1 MLAMLPKKKGELAM
15 ATKEQVRQARQTN
28 LVQYLQARGEE
39 MKKEGKNFRLLGHG
53 GLLVAGNKYW
63 HASTG
68 KGGNAIDFLVEV
80 EKMSFLEAVEEL
92 LEGKF
97 STGVFQE
104 EKKKEPEP
112 AKTVTD
118 SLPLKANKNNRVIAY
133 LTQTRKIPAPLV
145 FKCIGKKLIYQDFKG
160 NAVFPCWPFGALV
173 EGTLSQ
179 VRFKQRIGSGI
190 WILPGT
196 GTNVAVVESPIDA
209 LSLKTLRPEVG
220 TIAALGG
227 TSSESVL
234 FSFLSDLQPKK
245 VYLALDNDA
254 AGQEANLR
262 LSEKISFQTEIL
274 KPEKKDWNE
283 DLIVR
288 FLEQ

>member
-1 MLAMLPKKKGELAM
+1 MKISHRI
-15 ATKEQVRQARQTN
+15 TKEQVRRARQTD
-28 LVQYLQARGEE
+28 LVQYLQAKGVR
-39 MKKEGKNFRLLGHG
+39 MKKEGKNFRLPGHG

-92 LEGKF
+92 LKF
-97 STGVFQE
+97 SAGVFQE

-112 AKTVTD
+112 AKTD

-145 FKCIGKKLIYQDFKG
+145 FKCIKKKILYQDFKN
-160 NAVFPCWPFGALV
+160 NAVFPCWPFGAII

-196 GTNVAVVESPIDA
+196 ETNVVIVESPIDA
-209 LSLKTLRPEVG
+209 LSLKTLRPEIG
-220 TIAALGG
+220 TITALGG
-227 TSSESVL
+227 TGSESVL
-234 FSFLSDLQPKK
+234 FSFLSDLKPKK

-283 DLIVR
+283 DLIAR

>member
-1 MLAMLPKKKGELAM
+1 
-15 ATKEQVRQARQTN
+15 
-28 LVQYLQARGEE
+28 
-39 MKKEGKNFRLLGHG
+39 MKKEGKNFRLPGHG

-92 LEGKF
+92 LGGEF
-97 STGVFQE
+97 STE
-104 EKKKEPEP
+104 KKEPET
-112 AKTVTD
+112 ARTATD
-118 SLPLKANKNNRVIAY
+118 SLPPKANKNNRVIAY
-133 LTQTRKIPAPLV
+133 LTRTRKIPVSLV
-145 FKCIGKKLIYQDFKG
+145 LECIEKKILYQDDKG
-160 NAVFPCWPFGALV
+160 NAVFPCWPAGGII

-179 VRFKQRIGSGI
+179 VRFKKRIGSGI

-209 LSLKTLRPEVG
+209 LSLKTIQPKVG

-227 TSSESVL
+227 THSERAL
-234 FSFLSDLQPKK
+234 LALLSDLKPKK
-245 VYLALDNDA
+245 VYLALDNDK

-262 LSEKISFQTEIL
+262 LFKKISFQTEIL

-283 DLIVR
+283 DLIGG
-288 FLEQ
+288 FTP